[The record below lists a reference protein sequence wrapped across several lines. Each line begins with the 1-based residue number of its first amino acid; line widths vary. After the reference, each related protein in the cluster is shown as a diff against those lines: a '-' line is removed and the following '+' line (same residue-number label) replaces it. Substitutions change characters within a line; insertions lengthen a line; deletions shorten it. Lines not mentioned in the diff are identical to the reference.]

1 MSHSYAVTYDYR
13 CPFARNAH
21 EAILTALRE
30 GADHE
35 VSFRPFLLDEPHV
48 EEGELSVFD
57 RPEHAWGSGLL
68 ALTWSVAVRD
78 NFPNHFLRWH
88 AAAFQARHVH
98 GRQMGETDVVTEVTA
113 GAGLDPQ
120 AVAEIVASGTPLETV
135 ATEHRELVKR
145 HDVFGVPTF
154 IADDEAV
161 FVRFMEPGNVDDLER
176 ALDML
181 SWSRLNEFKRT
192 RLPH

>member
-1 MSHSYAVTYDYR
+1 MSRSYAVTYDYR

-21 EAILTALRE
+21 EAVLAALAD

-35 VSFRPFLLDEPHV
+35 VNFRPFLLDEPHV
-48 EEGELSVFD
+48 EDGDLSVFD
-57 RPEHAWGSGLL
+57 RPEDEWGSGLL
-68 ALTWSVAVRD
+68 ALMWSVAVRD
-78 NFPNHFLRWH
+78 NFSDHFLAWH
-88 AAAFQARHVH
+88 ATAFRARHEH
-98 GRQMGETDVVTEVTA
+98 GREMGADEVLADLTA
-113 GAGLDPQ
+113 EIGLDPQ
-120 AVAEIVASGTPLETV
+120 PVADVVASGTPLATV
-135 ATEHRELVKR
+135 ASEHRELVKR

-154 IADDEAV
+154 VAGDEAV
-161 FVRFMEPGNVDDLER
+161 FVRFMESGRVDDLER